1 MNKQST
7 LSARRWTLA
16 GATAAMVALTG
27 AALAWHGQAQAFGP
41 GFGHR
46 HGGWEQADPE
56 AVGKKIEAMVA
67 FRLAEVDATP
77 EQKSRITAIMKGAAN
92 DLASIRGQARDL
104 RRKSMEMLAAP
115 TIDRAQIETL
125 RLQQMQVHE
134 TVSRRMVQAFTDA
147 AEVLTPEQRAKL
159 TEMRQSRS
167 DRRGDRR

>member
-1 MNKQST
+1 MNEQLST
-7 LSARRWTLA
+7 RRWTLA
-16 GATAAMVALTG
+16 AATAAMVALAG
-27 AALAWHGQAQAFGP
+27 AALAWHGQVQAYGP

-67 FRLAEVDATP
+67 RRLADVDATP

-92 DLASIRGQARDL
+92 DLAAVRGQARDL
-104 RRKSMEMLAAP
+104 RRKSMELLAAP

-125 RLQQMQVHE
+125 RLQQMQIHE

-147 AEVLTPEQRAKL
+147 ADVLTPEQRAKL
-159 TEMRQSRS
+159 AEKRQHRG
-167 DRRGDRR
+167 GDRR